1 MYTDNNTLYPML
13 GVGAFVTM
21 FWVGVVAGYE
31 LGLSCASLLIMGL
44 LSACIATV
52 GVCELQRRDR
62 LGMASEAGTRM
73 PDRIAAGGSPD
84 TPEAGR
90 ARRRPLNPL
99 SMGGRRPVTPAG
111 RI

>member
-62 LGMASEAGTRM
+62 LGMASEADAGM
-73 PDRIAAGGSPD
+73 PERIAAGGSPA
-84 TPEAGR
+84 TPGAGS